1 MGWTV
6 MEQRNYIIAT
16 LTYTVSHK
24 AVISTFPVL
33 QDSVT
38 NQARWEI
45 IPPFSCLLSE
55 KHSCQ
60 KLLKSNN
67 VYSSYSYK
75 CWGSFLWDTVYIVN
89 NRIHGYSDQPVYLKQ
104 NKIILHYNT
113 QDKHPKLH
121 AKQVCNIVTY
131 TSLTATGIIR
141 YSYTCL
147 HQFKWYYGNSVQ

>member
-1 MGWTV
+1 

-16 LTYTVSHK
+16 LTYTVPHK

-33 QDSVT
+33 QDSGT

-67 VYSSYSYK
+67 V
-75 CWGSFLWDTVYIVN
+75 
-89 NRIHGYSDQPVYLKQ
+89 GY
-104 NKIILHYNT
+104 T
-113 QDKHPKLH
+113 Q
-121 AKQVCNIVTY
+121 VTAINVGDHFY
-131 TSLTATGIIR
+131 ETQFISLTTEFMVTPT
-141 YSYTCL
+141 S
-147 HQFKWYYGNSVQ
+147 QFI